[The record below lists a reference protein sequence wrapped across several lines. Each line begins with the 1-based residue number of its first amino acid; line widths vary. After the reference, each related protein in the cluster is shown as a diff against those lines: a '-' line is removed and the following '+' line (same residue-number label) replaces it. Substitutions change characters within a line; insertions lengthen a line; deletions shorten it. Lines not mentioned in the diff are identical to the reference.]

1 MTWCVMSVP
10 QVLKNVKVKV
20 KKPLD
25 EIEGLSEKVRS
36 IKEMLGDKGRILVR
50 PSGTEPKYRVMV
62 EGEDRG
68 FIEELAEEVADFIKQ
83 RLC

>member
-1 MTWCVMSVP
+1 MSVP

>member
-1 MTWCVMSVP
+1 M
-10 QVLKNVKVKV
+10 